1 MRILVLG
8 GYGNFGARI
17 CRALARD
24 GIEVIAAGRDPNRGH
39 QSAKFDA
46 SIGKAQVD
54 IADKNLEARIRS
66 IAPDI
71 VIHCAGPFQSQHYN
85 VALASL
91 AAGAHYI
98 DLADGRAFVTK
109 FSAEVDPIAKSANR
123 LAVSG
128 ASTVPALSSA
138 VVDHVADRFRS
149 IEEIQIYIAPAQH
162 APRGE
167 ATMRAV
173 FSYAGRPFQWLR
185 DGTWRTV
192 YGWQELRRLRFADLG
207 TRWAAACDVPD
218 LELFPV
224 RYPTAKTVEFRA
236 ALEVGIQH
244 FLFAGVSQI
253 RRWGI
258 PVPLDKWA
266 VTLDRFAGFLDR
278 FGTERGGMLISV
290 TGARTDG
297 KRGRI
302 DWHLTA
308 DNNHGPEIPCM
319 PAILLSKKL
328 MQGKIALRGAMP
340 CMGLLTLDEFAPE
353 FARWGIRAKFEEAS
367 L

>member
-1 MRILVLG
+1 MRVLVLG

-17 CRALARD
+17 CRALAR
-24 GIEVIAAGRDPNRGH
+24 GGVEVIAAGRDPKRGH
-39 QSAKFDA
+39 QSAGFDA
-46 SIGKAQVD
+46 LIGKAQVD

-66 IAPDI
+66 IAPGI
-71 VIHCAGPFQSQHYN
+71 VIHCAGPFQSQNYQ
-85 VALASL
+85 VAHASI

-98 DLADGRAFVTK
+98 DLADGRTFVTN
-109 FSAEVDPIAKSANR
+109 FSAGVGPIAKSANR

-173 FSYAGRPFQWLR
+173 FSYAGRPFQWKR
-185 DGTWRTV
+185 NGSWQTV

-218 LELFPV
+218 LALFPV

-244 FLFAGVSQI
+244 FLFAGVSQL

-258 PVPLDKWA
+258 SVPLDKWA

-278 FGTERGGMLISV
+278 FGTERGGMLVSV
-290 TGARTDG
+290 AGIRADG

-319 PAILLSKKL
+319 PAILLARKIL
-328 MQGKIALRGAMP
+328 QGRVTRRGAMP
-340 CMGLLTLDEFAPE
+340 CMGLLTLDEFTPE
-353 FARWGIRAKFEEAS
+353 FERWGIHARFEEVP